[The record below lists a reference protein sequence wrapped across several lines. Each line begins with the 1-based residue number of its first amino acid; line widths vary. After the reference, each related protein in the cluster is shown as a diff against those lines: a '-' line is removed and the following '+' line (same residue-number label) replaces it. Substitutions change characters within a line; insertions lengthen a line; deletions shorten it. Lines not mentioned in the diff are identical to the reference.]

1 MKFAFVSLFLF
12 STSLLGQQSAPTSAA
27 SPSVPVV
34 AQVPTAPAP
43 SLTPQQIEGMQRK
56 LADWPALA
64 HYRDENMKLGDPA
77 PGEKRVVFMGDSIT
91 EFWGKHEGKFFPGKP
106 YVNRGISGQTTPQML
121 VRFQQDVL
129 QLKPTVVVLAG
140 GINDIAGNT
149 GPETVDEIED
159 NYRSMVA
166 LAKAAHVRVVI
177 TSTLPASSLPWRP
190 GAHPAEAVRQLNS
203 WVKAYAQTEHLV
215 YVDYYSAMVDDH
227 GGIRPDLA
235 IDKAVHPNAAGYA
248 IMEPLAQQAI
258 ERALAEPQP

>member
-1 MKFAFVSLFLF
+1 MKFAYVLLFLF
-12 STSLLGQQSAPTSAA
+12 STSLLGQQATPATAAAPI
-27 SPSVPVV
+27 V
-34 AQVPTAPAP
+34 AQAPATSP
-43 SLTPQQIEGMQRK
+43 PPQQIEGMQRK

-64 HYRDENMKLGDPA
+64 HYRDENIKLGDPA

-91 EFWGKHEGKFFPGKP
+91 EFWGKTYGKFFPGKP

-129 QLKPTVVVLAG
+129 HLKPTVVVLAG

-149 GPETVDEIED
+149 GPESLEDIED
-159 NYRSMVA
+159 NYRSMVQ
-166 LAKAAHVRVVI
+166 LAKAAHIRVVI
-177 TSTLPASSLPWRP
+177 TSPLPASSIPWRP
-190 GAHPAEAVRQLNS
+190 SLHPAETVRQLNL
-203 WVKAYAQTEHLV
+203 WIKEYAQTEHLV
-215 YVDYYSAMVDDH
+215 YVNYYSAMVDDH

-235 IDKAVHPNAAGYA
+235 IDKAVHPNDAGYA

>member
-12 STSLLGQQSAPTSAA
+12 STSLLGQQATPATAAP
-27 SPSVPVV
+27 PVV
-34 AQVPTAPAP
+34 AQAAPTAPAT
-43 SLTPQQIEGMQRK
+43 SLTPQQIEGMQRR

-64 HYRDENMKLGDPA
+64 HYRDENIKLGDPA

-91 EFWGKHEGKFFPGKP
+91 EFWGKTYGKFFPGKP

-129 QLKPTVVVLAG
+129 HLKPSVVVLAG
-140 GINDIAGNT
+140 GINDIASNT
-149 GPETVDEIED
+149 GPESLEDIED
-159 NYRSMVA
+159 NYRSMVQ
-166 LAKAAHVRVVI
+166 LAKAAHIRVVI
-177 TSTLPASSLPWRP
+177 TSPLPASSIPWRP
-190 GAHPAEAVRQLNS
+190 SLHPAETVRQLNL
-203 WVKAYAQTEHLV
+203 WIKEYAQTEHLV

-235 IDKAVHPNAAGYA
+235 IDKAVHPNDAGYA